1 MLKRDEKGFTLI
13 ELLIVIAI
21 IGILAAIAI
30 PQFNQYKAR
39 AYDSAAR
46 STLHNIYLACKAF
59 WIDNGSTTACT
70 VAGVTNTTYGFVAEA
85 DAPVNITTGTET
97 GFVATAQHAS
107 GTQQFS
113 VNDAGAIAP

>member
-39 AYDSAAR
+39 AYDSAAK
-46 STLHNIYLACKAF
+46 STLHNIYLACKAL
-59 WIDNGSTTACT
+59 WIDNGGASACT
-70 VAGVTNTTYGFVAEA
+70 AARATSSFGYVA
-85 DAPVNITTGTET
+85 DANVTLNITTGTEAA
-97 GFVATAQHAS
+97 FAATAS
-107 GTQQFS
+107 N
-113 VNDAGAIAP
+113 VNSANTFTVDAAGNIT

>member
-39 AYDSAAR
+39 AYDSSAKA
-46 STLHNIYLACKAF
+46 TLHNIYLACKAL
-59 WIDNGSTTACT
+59 WIDNGGASVCSSARA
-70 VAGVTNTTYGFVAEA
+70 VASFGFVV
-85 DAPVNITTGTET
+85 DPNVTLNITNGTET
-97 GFVATAQHAS
+97 AFAGNASNTNSTAT
-107 GTQQFS
+107 F
-113 VNDAGAIAP
+113 NIDNAGNIT